1 MRVTQLLSTLLARG
15 FRWAKH
21 RAFDLKITPLS
32 LIELGFITAWAFW
45 VGRAFLNLDPSAIP
59 HGGDFSLTIQPNT
72 IWKLLG
78 QCGPCMLWNGS
89 MNGGF
94 PTFAEIHSAF
104 LHPLVAATTLIWG
117 TLNGAKITLILSL
130 AMAGWAQWW
139 ISRSL
144 DLGFFA
150 RIWPAGMAVVGGH
163 LAGRMELGLLGI
175 VFSTASCSLV
185 IAAGVNLAI
194 KRRRS
199 SMVALAVTI
208 ALAMLSGQGYAQI
221 GLFFGIFPAFMVF
234 ALNKNLKPN
243 SRLKQYVLAI
253 VLALL
258 ISGILLVPTLH
269 FLPSFAKEIDVTFR
283 SAQPIE
289 YTFLNLIIRD
299 VRFFHDESLGK
310 ILLPAIYINYIG
322 WPAIILAV
330 SALWLTPTK
339 KRKALAFF
347 ALAFI
352 LILVLSSKE
361 LVLFVS
367 NKLPAVMGMYRYPP
381 LVAGLLV
388 PLVLSM
394 AALSLDR
401 LTHINWPKLV
411 LEFKK
416 GSRYQIPITWAIL
429 AIPLSLNLFNAYRFG
444 QGWLALREIPP
455 DIQQLGSAIPNPGSA
470 WVQPPSSS
478 HQWTVELIEG
488 GHKVTNIFRPW
499 HWEYRQ
505 NPPPS
510 YQAFSPEEE
519 ILSGEIIAMVDE
531 IRVVEYS
538 DVFYAY
544 IQSGV
549 DELIPCT
556 ADSRGG
562 YIDVHCS
569 TQKPGRLILRENA
582 FPGWLAYRDGEKI
595 ELVGD
600 IDIEVVAPQ
609 GDHYYTFRYYPFD
622 VLFGL
627 SLTLVGIVLSI
638 TILRPG
644 KGVEGDDLDDE
655 SESLQE
661 ECKEPGSPEQSQFHH
676 DANDRPEEPSIP
688 SPDEAEPQDTTRVDG
703 TSRET
708 ADSTDTNPRLLTRT
722 VQWFRTLDTS
732 WVPFRKLTL
741 GQVLMVISIGV
752 YAASRLI
759 NIADYPLYFFS
770 DEAVQTVLASDFVR
784 DGFYGYDGIFLPT
797 YFENARLYNLSL
809 SVYIQIIPYLLFGK
823 SIFITRA
830 VSALISLSAAYA
842 VSLILKRAFEFRHS
856 WIGLLVFSI
865 LPAWFLHSR
874 TAFETVLFVS
884 TFVWMIYFYF
894 RYRLENPRYL
904 YLVIVFAALAF
915 YSYRGGQIILFSI
928 GILLFISDWSYHRRN
943 LATLIKG
950 FFLAIFLLLPYLRFQ
965 NIHSEETYFQLRMLG
980 SYWFDALPLAEKIKL
995 FVLNYLQ
1002 GLNPYYWF
1010 FPNPNELSRHL
1021 MKGYGHI
1028 HLLFLPLFLIGL
1040 LVLIRNLRQ
1049 PEYRVVGL
1057 LLLVS
1062 PLGGAIVAMGITR
1075 VLVFLVP
1082 AAILI
1087 SLGFFAILTAL
1098 ERIWDSD
1105 TIAVSI
1111 FGLMLVFHASMLSD
1125 ALVNGPTWFDDY
1137 GMTGMQY
1144 GSQQVFTAAAELAE
1158 RPDVDQVFVSPTW
1171 ANGTDILMRYFI
1183 ADGSPVSIANAT
1195 GVLESYQPELMGE
1208 TYFVLTPPEYQELVT
1223 DPKIDQ
1229 VLIERVLEYP
1239 NGQPGFFFI
1248 RFEYASDAEQF
1259 FATERVERSAVQEK
1273 RIMYQ
1278 DRSVLVEYPYTDMG
1292 ELKHIFDDDTFTM
1305 MRVYAANPAV
1315 FRLTFSEPIDLTG
1328 FRATTG
1334 SMDFILTIS
1343 LKSVGEEEPLTFSRE
1358 FRNLPDDPT
1367 VEISFGQKL
1376 TDIEQVV
1383 IEIESLTPGDP
1394 FKIHVR
1400 ELELY

>member
-1 MRVTQLLSTLLARG
+1 MRVFRPLSTLLARG
-15 FRWAKH
+15 FRWVKH
-21 RAFDLKITPLS
+21 RASGLKIAPLS
-32 LIELGFITAWAFW
+32 LIELGLITAWAFW
-45 VGRAFLNLDPSAIP
+45 VGRAFLDLDTSVIP

-94 PTFAEIHSAF
+94 PTFAETHSSF
-104 LHPLVAATTLIWG
+104 LHPLVAVTTLIWG

-139 ISRSL
+139 IARTL
-144 DLGFFA
+144 DLGFGA
-150 RIWPAGMAVVGGH
+150 RIWSAGMAVVGGH

-175 VFSTASCSLV
+175 IFSTASCTLV

-208 ALAMLSGQGYAQI
+208 ALAILSGQGYAQI
-221 GLFFGIFPAFMVF
+221 GLFFGIFPAFLVF
-234 ALNKNLKPN
+234 TLNQNLKPN

-269 FLPSFAKEIDVTFR
+269 FIPSFEKETDIIFR
-283 SAQPIE
+283 SAQPME
-289 YTFLNLIIRD
+289 YTLLNLIIRD
-299 VRFFHDESLGK
+299 VPFFHDGSLGK
-310 ILLPAIYINYIG
+310 MLFPAIYINYIG
-322 WPAIILAV
+322 WSAVILAM
-330 SALWLTPTK
+330 SAFWLTPTK
-339 KRKALAFF
+339 KRRALAFF
-347 ALAFI
+347 SLAFI
-352 LILVLSSKE
+352 LILVISSKE
-361 LVLFVS
+361 FVLFLS
-367 NKLPAVMGMYRYPP
+367 NKLPIVMGMYRYPP

-401 LTHINWPKLV
+401 LTRINWPKLL
-411 LEFKK
+411 LETKK
-416 GSRYQIPITWAIL
+416 GLRHQIPLIWVLLT
-429 AIPLSLNLFNAYRFG
+429 IPLSLNLFNAYRFG
-444 QGWLALREIPP
+444 QTWLVMVDIPP
-455 DIQQLGSAIPNPGSA
+455 DIQKLGSAIPNPGST
-470 WVQPPSSS
+470 WVQPPSNS
-478 HQWTVELIEG
+478 HQWTVELIED

-499 HWEYRQ
+499 HWKYRR

-510 YQAFSPEEE
+510 YQAFSPQEE
-519 ILSGEIIAMVDE
+519 IQTGEIITMVDK
-531 IRVVEYS
+531 IRVVKYS

-562 YIDVHCS
+562 FIDVHCS

-582 FPGWLAYRDGEKI
+582 FPGWLAFRDGEII
-595 ELVGD
+595 ELLGD
-600 IDIEVVAPQ
+600 INLEVEAPQ
-609 GDHYYTFRYYPFD
+609 GDHIYTFRYFPID
-622 VLFGL
+622 VLFGF
-627 SLTLVGIVLSI
+627 SLTLVGIVLCI
-638 TILRPG
+638 AILRRG

-655 SESLQE
+655 SESLQQE
-661 ECKEPGSPEQSQFHH
+661 LKEPSSPEQSQLHH
-676 DANDRPEEPSIP
+676 ADDRPKDSSIP
-688 SPDEAEPQDTTRVDG
+688 CPDEAEPQDTTRVDG

-708 ADSTDTNPRLLTRT
+708 ADSTDTNPGLLTRT

-732 WVPFRKLTL
+732 WLPFRKITF
-741 GQVLMVISIGV
+741 GQALMATSIGV
-752 YAASRLI
+752 YAACRLI
-759 NIADYPLYFFS
+759 NLADYPIYFFT

-797 YFENARLYNLSL
+797 YFENAMLYNLSL

-842 VSLILKRAFEFRHS
+842 VSLILKRAFGFRHS
-856 WIGLLVFSI
+856 WIGLLVLSI

-884 TFVWMIYFYF
+884 TFIWMIYFYYL
-894 RYRLENPRYL
+894 YRLEKPRYL

-928 GILLFISDWSYHRRN
+928 GILLLINDWSYHRKN

-950 FFLAIFLLLPYLRFQ
+950 IFLALFFLLPYLRFQ
-965 NIHSEETYFQLRMLG
+965 NIHSEEAYFQLRMLG
-980 SYWFDALPLAEKIKL
+980 SYWFDAIPLTEKIQT
-995 FVLNYLQ
+995 FGLNYLQ

-1010 FPNPNELSRHL
+1010 FPNPNELPRHI

-1040 LVLIRNLRQ
+1040 AVLIRNLRQ
-1049 PEYRVVGL
+1049 PEFRVVGL
-1057 LLLVS
+1057 LILVS
-1062 PLGGAIVAMGITR
+1062 PLGGAIVAIGITR
-1075 VLVFLVP
+1075 GLVFLVP
-1082 AAILI
+1082 AAIVI
-1087 SLGFFAILTAL
+1087 SFGFYAILTTL
-1098 ERIWDSD
+1098 ERFWDSD

-1158 RPDVDQVFVSPTW
+1158 RPYVDQVFVSPTW

-1183 ADGSPVSIANAT
+1183 ADVSPVSIANAT

-1248 RFEYASDAEQF
+1248 RFEYASEAEQI
-1259 FATERVERSAVQEK
+1259 FAEEQLERSAIQEK

-1278 DRSVLVEYPYTDMG
+1278 DHSVLVEYPYTDMG
-1292 ELKHIFDDDTFTM
+1292 ELKHIFDDDTFTL
-1305 MRVYAANPAV
+1305 MRIYDANPAV
-1315 FRLTFSEPIDLTG
+1315 FRLTFSESIDMTG
-1328 FRATTG
+1328 IRVTTG

-1343 LKSVGEEEPLTFSRE
+1343 LTSTGEDEPLTFSRE
-1358 FRNLPDDPT
+1358 FRGLPDDPT
-1367 VEISFGQKL
+1367 VEISFGRKL
-1376 TDIEQVV
+1376 NDVEQVV

-1394 FKIHVR
+1394 FKIHIR

>member
-1 MRVTQLLSTLLARG
+1 MRVIRPLSSLFARG
-15 FRWAKH
+15 FRWVKRQAL
-21 RAFDLKITPLS
+21 DPKISPLS
-32 LIELGFITAWAFW
+32 LIELGLITAWAFW
-45 VGRAFLNLDPSAIP
+45 VGRDFLNFDPSAIP

-72 IWKLLG
+72 IWKLLS

-94 PTFAEIHSAF
+94 PTFAETHSAF
-104 LHPLVAATTLIWG
+104 LHPLVVATTLIWG
-117 TLNGAKITLILSL
+117 ALNGAKITLILSL

-139 ISRSL
+139 IARSL
-144 DLGFFA
+144 NLGPIA
-150 RIWPAGMAVVGGH
+150 RLWSAGMAVVGGH

-194 KRRRS
+194 KRQRS
-199 SMVALAVTI
+199 SMVALAITLS
-208 ALAMLSGQGYAQI
+208 LAILSGQGYAQV
-221 GLFFGIFPAFMVF
+221 GLLFGIFPAFAIF
-234 ALNKNLKPN
+234 TLNQNLKPN
-243 SRLKQYVLAI
+243 RQFKQFVLAI
-253 VLALL
+253 MLALL
-258 ISGILLVPTLH
+258 ICGILLVPTLH
-269 FLPSFAKEIDVTFR
+269 FMPNFEKEADITFR
-283 SAQPIE
+283 ASQPMG
-289 YTFLNLIIRD
+289 YTILNLIIRD
-299 VRFFHDESLGK
+299 IPFFHNESLGK
-310 ILLPAIYINYIG
+310 MLFPAIYINYIG

-339 KRKALAFF
+339 KRKPLAFF

-352 LILVLSSKE
+352 LVLILSSKE
-361 LVLFVS
+361 LVLFLS
-367 NKLPAVMGMYRYPP
+367 NKIPAVMGMYRYPP

-401 LTHINWPKLV
+401 LTRITWPKV
-411 LEFKK
+411 SLENQK
-416 GSRYQIPITWAIL
+416 GSRYQIPIILILL
-429 AIPLSLNLFNAYRFG
+429 AIPLSLNLINAYRFG
-444 QGWLALREIPP
+444 QSWLKLREISP
-455 DIQQLGSAIPNPGSA
+455 DFQQLGSAIPNPGSGWIQA
-470 WVQPPSSS
+470 LSNP
-478 HQWTVELIEG
+478 HHWTFELIED
-488 GHKVTNIFRPW
+488 GHKVTNVFRPW
-499 HWEYRQ
+499 HWKHRQ

-510 YQAFSPEEE
+510 YRAFSPQEE
-519 ILSGEIIAMVDE
+519 IETGEIITMVDE
-531 IRVVEYS
+531 IRVIEYS

-549 DELIPCT
+549 DEFIPCT

-562 YIDVHCS
+562 FIDVHCS
-569 TQKPGRLILRENA
+569 TQKPGRLILRENTY
-582 FPGWLAYRDGEKI
+582 PGWLAYRDGEKI
-595 ELVGD
+595 ELIGEN
-600 IDIEVVAPQ
+600 DIEVVAPQ
-609 GDHYYTFRYYPFD
+609 GDHHYTFRYFPID
-622 VLFGL
+622 VLLGF
-627 SLTLVGIVLSI
+627 SLTLIGIGLSI
-638 TILRPG
+638 AILRRG
-644 KGVEGDDLDDE
+644 KVVASDDLDDE
-655 SESLQE
+655 SGSLQE
-661 ECKEPGSPEQSQFHH
+661 KLIEPSSPEQPQLHH
-676 DANDRPEEPSIP
+676 VDDRPEEPSIL
-688 SPDEAEPQDTTRVDG
+688 SPDEAEPQDTTRVNG
-703 TSRET
+703 ISRET
-708 ADSTDTNPRLLTRT
+708 GNSVDTNPGLLTRT
-722 VQWFRTLDTS
+722 SQWFRTLDTS
-732 WVPFRKLTL
+732 WFPFGKITL
-741 GQVLMVISIGV
+741 GQALLVISIGV

-759 NIADYPLYFFS
+759 NLADYPIYFFS
-770 DEAVQTVLASDFVR
+770 DEAVQTVLASDFIR
-784 DGFYGYDGIFLPT
+784 DGFYGYDGVFLPT
-797 YFENARLYNLSL
+797 YFENAMLYNLSL
-809 SVYIQIIPYLLFGK
+809 SVYIQVIPYLLFGK

-830 VSALISLSAAYA
+830 VSALISLSGAYA
-842 VSLILKRAFEFRHS
+842 ISLILKRAFNFRHS

-884 TFVWMIYFYF
+884 TFIWMIYFYF
-894 RYRLENPRYL
+894 RYRLENPRFL

-928 GILLFISDWSYHRRN
+928 GILLFISDWSYNRRN
-943 LATLIKG
+943 LTTLIKG
-950 FFLAIFLLLPYLRFQ
+950 SFLALFLFLPYLRFH
-965 NIHSEETYFQLRMLG
+965 NLHSEETYFQLRMLG
-980 SYWFDALPLAEKIKL
+980 SYWFDALPLTEKIKI

-1002 GLNPYYWF
+1002 GLNPAYWF
-1010 FPNPNELSRHL
+1010 SPNPNDLSRHL

-1028 HLLFLPLFLIGL
+1028 LLLFLPLFFIGL
-1040 LVLIRNLRQ
+1040 LVVIRNFRQ

-1062 PLGGAIVAMGITR
+1062 PLGGAIVTMGIPR

-1087 SLGFFAILTAL
+1087 SLGFYAILTTL

-1125 ALVNGPTWFDDY
+1125 ALFNGPTWFDDY

-1144 GSQQVFTAAAELAE
+1144 GSQQVFTSAAELAE
-1158 RPDVDQVFVSPTW
+1158 RPYVDQVFVSPTW

-1239 NGQPGFFFI
+1239 DGRPGFFFI
-1248 RFEYASDAEQF
+1248 RFEYASDAEHI
-1259 FATERVERSAVQEK
+1259 FAAERLERSAGQEK
-1273 RIMYQ
+1273 RIMYL

-1305 MRVYAANPAV
+1305 MRVYDANPAI
-1315 FRLTFSEPIDLTG
+1315 FRLTFGEPIDLTG
-1328 FRATTG
+1328 VKATTG
-1334 SMDFILTIS
+1334 SMDFILAIS
-1343 LKSVGEEEPLTFSRE
+1343 LASVGEVELLSFSQE
-1358 FRNLPDDPT
+1358 FRDLPDDPT
-1367 VEISFGQKL
+1367 VEISFGRTL
-1376 TDIEQVV
+1376 YDVEQVV